1 MFSFTKPT
9 IESNGNKITISGING
24 NKLVAIIHKQ
34 WGTSR
39 IKNYL
44 VSDAGWRRITFF
56 SFFALDFYHLLETII
71 ERRPYGA
78 DIKECEEIQLL
89 LKKHT
94 WLASLDAPTKKRF
107 DRNRLKDFVYKPLPH
122 QEEVFEY
129 YETVPQKLNLKGA
142 LINAAPGTGK
152 TYTSLAIA
160 QMLDVDTVV
169 VICPNNAVTR
179 VWEASIAP
187 GKESLY
193 RVENPVWT
201 SHQNRQYN
209 NEKFLV
215 FHYEALGHAL
225 DMVREI
231 KKRGRG
237 IVILDENHNLNE
249 INSNRTLRFIA
260 LCEMLNFDDVIFMS
274 GTPLKAMSNELI
286 PFFRVCDPT
295 FTEHVEARFR
305 NLFKGN
311 ATSNSATDLLTRRL
325 DYASFYVDKSAT
337 NVAEPI
343 EETIKIKIP
352 NGEYYTLTSIAEQ
365 MAEYIENQR
374 EFYEEMM
381 PEAEKLFYRCVESAR
396 DYEIATHPNRKEQN
410 AINLDYDTYLSNV
423 DTVIKAYHKRQ
434 LMSVNEQMAACTRF
448 EKTRI
453 MPTLSSELK
462 KEFAQVK
469 SIVKYVDLKIRGE
482 CLGRVVGGARINA
495 HVDIARHIDYRAIIN
510 STKKKTL
517 IFSSYNDVCQEVV
530 EQTTSLKYK
539 PLGVFGDTT
548 KDLSSIVN
556 RFATDKDANPLVATY
571 ASLSTAVPL
580 VMADTMIII
589 NPPFR
594 DYVMK
599 QTIARVARIGQ
610 TTQTKI
616 YHIMLDTDEVA
627 NISTRNID
635 IMEWSREQ
643 VNDILGLGN
652 YVESGEDEGDIPSDV
667 VVMGL
672 AQEAL
677 IAEKLSYFRDA
688 KPTIES
694 RGNPLLGW

>member
-9 IESNGNKITISGING
+9 IETNGNKIIISGING
-24 NKLVAIIHKQ
+24 KYLIAAINKQ

-44 VSDAGWRRITFF
+44 VSESGRRRISFF
-56 SFFALDFYHLLETII
+56 SFFALDFYHLMETLIYH
-71 ERRPYGA
+71 RPYGV
-78 DIKECEEIQLL
+78 DVKQCEEIQSL

-94 WLASLDAPTKKRF
+94 WLASLDTPPKKRF
-107 DRNRLKDFVYKPLPH
+107 NRDRLKDFVYKPLPH

-187 GKESLY
+187 GKESLFK
-193 RVENPVWT
+193 VNNPVWT
-201 SHQNRQYN
+201 SHQNRPYN
-209 NEKFLV
+209 NEKYLV

-225 DMVREI
+225 DMVKEI

-260 LCEMLNFDDVIFMS
+260 LCEMLKFDDVIFMS

-295 FTEHVEARFR
+295 FTEHVEVRFK

-311 ATSNSATDLLTRRL
+311 ATSNAATDLLTRRL
-325 DYASFYVDKSAT
+325 DYASFYVDKTAT

-352 NGEYYTLTSIAEQ
+352 NGEHYTLTAIAEQ
-365 MAEYIENQR
+365 MAEYIEEQQKY
-374 EFYEEMM
+374 YEELK
-381 PEAEKLFYRCVESAR
+381 PEAEKLFYQCVQSAKE
-396 DYEIATHPNRKEQN
+396 YELATHPNSKEQR
-410 AINLDYDTYLSNV
+410 AIGLDYDTYLTNI
-423 DTVIKAYHKRQ
+423 DVIIRAYHKRQ
-434 LMSVNEQMAACTRF
+434 LMTVNEQMAWCTRF

-453 MPTLSSELK
+453 LPTLSSELK
-462 KEFAQVK
+462 KEFIQVK

-495 HVDIARHIDYRAIIN
+495 HVEIARYIDYPAIIN

-517 IFSSYNDVCQEVV
+517 IFSSYNDVCQEVLN
-530 EQTTSLKYK
+530 QTKTLKYQ

-635 IMEWSREQ
+635 IMEWSRKQ

-652 YVESGEDEGDIPSDV
+652 YVESGENEGGIPSDV

-677 IAEKLSYFRDA
+677 IAEKLSYFKDA
-688 KPTIES
+688 KPAIES
-694 RGNPLLGW
+694 RGSVLLGW